1 MKDRFET
8 ERLVLTRLAPHNASF
23 IKELLNTPGWI
34 KYIGDRNIKSN
45 SDAENYIK
53 KITDNPG
60 INYWV
65 VSLKSTGVELGIITF
80 IKKDYLE
87 HHDIG
92 FAFLPQYSGKGY
104 AYEAADEVLKYA
116 KKELKIQP
124 VIAVTIPEN
133 EDSIKLLEKLG
144 FRFEKTLTRENE
156 VLNIYT
162 INAD

>member
-1 MKDRFET
+1 MKDKFET
-8 ERLVLTRLAPHNASF
+8 ERLVLTKLAPQYASF
-23 IKELLNTPGWI
+23 IKELLNTAGWI
-34 KYIGDRNIKSN
+34 KYIGDRNIKTIA
-45 SDAENYIK
+45 DAEKYIK
-53 KITDNPG
+53 NISDNPG

-65 VSLKSTGVELGIITF
+65 VSLKATGVELGIITF

-104 AYEAADEVLKYA
+104 AYEAADEVLNYA
-116 KKELKIQP
+116 RNELKIQP

-133 EDSIKLLEKLG
+133 EGSIKLLKKLG
-144 FRFEKTLTRENE
+144 FSFEKTLTRENE

-162 INAD
+162 TNAN